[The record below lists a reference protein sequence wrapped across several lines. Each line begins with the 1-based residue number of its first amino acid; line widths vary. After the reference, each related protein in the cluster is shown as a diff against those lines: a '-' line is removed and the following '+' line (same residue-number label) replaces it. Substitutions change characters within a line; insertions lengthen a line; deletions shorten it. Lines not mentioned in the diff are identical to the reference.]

1 MWVFIEITVFF
12 TIPVI
17 SNRVYSSYNTESLII
32 YFIYQAMARIFII
45 VGIIQDQ
52 SNYSLILITLGILV
66 KLGVF
71 PFHVWVM
78 PVLKGCSLNM
88 FFLLLVPVKLPI
100 YFLRFNFMSDLI
112 FPVVFTI
119 IIGVILAINQS
130 SLLGVIAARSI
141 SSTGILLVSLNVDVF
156 SFYFIG
162 YSLSI
167 GVLLYRVKFNNK
179 GLLFF
184 SILSLL
190 GLPLLPLFF
199 PKLILLVNRSLIIPF
214 FSVFM
219 LLSFII
225 SSLYYVKFIPS
236 NIIKLDNKSYV
247 IVSIIILF
255 SFLPIL

>member
-100 YFLRFNFMSDLI
+100 YFLSFHFMSDLI

-130 SLLGVIAARSI
+130 SLLGVIAARRI

-214 FSVFM
+214 FSVFI

-255 SFLPIL
+255 SFLPVL